1 MTSITIISKDGTNH
15 QVEVHDGD
23 NLMDV
28 ARSVT
33 DEVEALCGGCCSC
46 ATCHV
51 YIDSAFVD
59 RIPAPTTAELEL
71 LECSDHQQP
80 NSRLSCQV
88 ILNGELE
95 GLSVVVAPE
104 D

>member
-1 MTSITIISKDGTNH
+1 MTTITIISRAGAQH
-15 QVEVHDGD
+15 AVEVHDGD

-28 ARSVT
+28 AKGIS

-51 YIDSAFVD
+51 YIDSAFAD
-59 RIPAPTTAELEL
+59 RIPAATTAEIEL
-71 LECSDHQQP
+71 LECSDHYRP

-88 ILNGELE
+88 FLNSELD
-95 GLSVVVAPE
+95 GLSATVAPE